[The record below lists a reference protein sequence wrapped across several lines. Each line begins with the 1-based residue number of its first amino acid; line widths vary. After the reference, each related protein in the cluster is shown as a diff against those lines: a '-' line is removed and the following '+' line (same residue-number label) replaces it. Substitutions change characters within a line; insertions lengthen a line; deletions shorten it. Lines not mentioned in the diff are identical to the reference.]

1 MRGIQSQGV
10 IANVKHYVRLLGSLL
25 CRLAALPVRADWDC
39 CFFLC
44 LCLSRARSL
53 SLSLPSLCLSVCL
66 GRALSLSLQ
75 IDNNQEGALWLGGNL
90 SSTSPAQGAG
100 DRHSTSAIVDEQT
113 QMELYWPPFEGA
125 VEAGVLSVMCANN
138 LVNGVCALRAA
149 SIYPM
154 RT

>member
-1 MRGIQSQGV
+1 M
-10 IANVKHYVRLLGSLL
+10 KHYVRLLGSLL
-25 CRLAALPVRADWDC
+25 CLLAALPVALTGTAAS
-39 CFFLC
+39 LC
-44 LCLSRARSL
+44 LSVSLSLCLSRARSL
-53 SLSLPSLCLSVCL
+53 SVSLPSLCLSVCL

-90 SSTSPAQGAG
+90 SSTTPAQGAG

-138 LVNGVCALRAA
+138 LVNGVCLLRAA
-149 SIYPM
+149 SIYLM
-154 RT
+154 CT